1 MIKEYYPRTDSSLA
15 NSITMCV
22 RAWVDEGIESFH
34 TKEKEKPIAT
44 FIGTICGSNVL
55 IGEITESLQ
64 LRLQELDKD
73 YAESYW
79 VPIIFYKNTS
89 IVRYI
94 REDTETYLRLYKT
107 IMASY
112 GFNDSTGVILTNGF
126 RVRIKDVIH
135 SIRIINYYNDNEC
148 SNIADNLSSLHEF
161 SYFKQDEYVH
171 CLKTIVDCT
180 NPIEEKAVLS
190 TIDEAP
196 NNMDYSEIT
205 NNLAYNLLGESYTDM
220 SFSTEI
226 LQMQNM
232 IVKRSPYK
240 PYKQLLSGVKKEKS
254 TKNKYDDPRL
264 IFKEA
269 GPEFP
274 QNPYQGQYFYNTMC
288 NTLFVYIG
296 DSWVIPVDTG
306 YVNVSNLPTLLLY

>member
-22 RAWVDEGIESFH
+22 RAWVDEGVESFH
-34 TKEKEKPIAT
+34 TEEKEKPIAT
-44 FIGTICGSNVL
+44 FIGTICGSDVL
-55 IGEITESLQ
+55 IGEITENLQ
-64 LRLQELDKD
+64 LRLQELNKD

-89 IVRYI
+89 IVKYI
-94 REDTETYLRLYKT
+94 REDTEAYLRLYKI
-107 IMASY
+107 IMDSY
-112 GFNDSTGVILTNGF
+112 GFNDNTGAILENGF
-126 RVRIKDVIH
+126 RVRIKDIVR

-161 SYFKQDEYVH
+161 SYFKQDEYIH

-180 NPIEEKAVLS
+180 NPVEEKATLS

-196 NNMDYSEIT
+196 NNMDYSEII

-226 LQMQNM
+226 LQMQMQNM
-232 IVKRSPYK
+232 VEEPQLYAKYLSSAYSKKKSMHNKKRFPKLNEEYGI
-240 PYKQLLSGVKKEKS
+240 LTRGV
-254 TKNKYDDPRL
+254 
-264 IFKEA
+264 

-274 QNPYQGQYFYNTMC
+274 QNPYQGQCFYNTKYNM
-288 NTLFVYIG
+288 LFVYIR
-296 DSWVIPVDTG
+296 ING
-306 YVNVSNLPTLLLY
+306 YWRFILKII

>member
-22 RAWVDEGIESFH
+22 RAWVDEGVESFH
-34 TKEKEKPIAT
+34 TEEKEKPIAT

-112 GFNDSTGVILTNGF
+112 GFNDSTGIILTNGF
-126 RVRIKDVIH
+126 RVRIKDVIR

-205 NNLAYNLLGESYTDM
+205 NSLAYNLLGESYTDM

-240 PYKQLLSGVKKEKS
+240 PYKQLLSGVKKEKIY
-254 TKNKYDDPRL
+254 KNKYDDPRL
-264 IFKEA
+264 IFKET

-274 QNPYQGQYFYNTMC
+274 QNPYQGQYFYNTKC
-288 NTLFVYIG
+288 NTLFVYTG

-306 YVNVSNLPTLLLY
+306 YVSVSNLPTLLLY